1 MNLVQFKTNI
11 HEFERCER
19 DVILFILDYLTEKY
33 IHGGGGGGG
42 GGRGFQH
49 QHSIKIQESEAEGV
63 QISRFSRVGS
73 SLFRKAILQQ
83 SLHVLYK
90 PDRILLIALYSIYDF
105 IS

>member
-19 DVILFILDYLTEKY
+19 DVILFILDYLTE
-33 IHGGGGGGG
+33 IHSLGWGGGGGGISTSA
-42 GGRGFQH
+42 FD
-49 QHSIKIQESEAEGV
+49 QESEAEGV
-63 QISRFSRVGS
+63 QMSRFSRVGS
-73 SLFRKAILQQ
+73 NLFRKTIPQQ
-83 SLHVLYK
+83 SLHVQYK

>member
-19 DVILFILDYLTEKY
+19 DVILFILDYLTE
-33 IHGGGGGGG
+33 IHSLGWGGGGGGG
-42 GGRGFQH
+42 GISTSAFD
-49 QHSIKIQESEAEGV
+49 QESEAEGV
-63 QISRFSRVGS
+63 QMSRFSRVGS
-73 SLFRKAILQQ
+73 SLFRKTIPQQ

-90 PDRILLIALYSIYDF
+90 PDRILLVALYSIIYDF